1 MEVISSLDN
10 KKIKN
15 YSKLLQKKYRDI
27 DNLFIVE
34 GEHLVKE
41 AYTSKVLVEV
51 IMCEDY
57 EVDIDVPIT

>member
-15 YSKLLQKKYRDI
+15 YSKLLQKKYRDT

-41 AYTSKVLVEV
+41 AFNLRY
-51 IMCEDY
+51 
-57 EVDIDVPIT
+57 